1 MIILKTKI
9 LKNLPF
15 LNRIDYYIPKKDQGF
30 DRQDQIELVYDAKS
44 VKAMLNPDMKIEKQ
58 EAILD
63 KVLEYF
69 TKIEKRMV
77 RKARKGDI
85 KREEFFDH
93 VTEFLSKKFDLNEK
107 EMEIMLYRVDESIFG
122 YYVLE
127 DLINDDSISDIK
139 VISPNLIRIKR
150 YGKRLSSNLHFSRY
164 L

>member
-1 MIILKTKI
+1 M
-9 LKNLPF
+9 
-15 LNRIDYYIPKKDQGF
+15 
-30 DRQDQIELVYDAKS
+30 VYDAKS

-139 VISPNLIRIKR
+139 VISPNLIRT
-150 YGKRLSSNLHFSRY
+150 NDMENVY
-164 L
+164 LLICIFEIFMIMNVSVME